1 MKVQIQSLH
10 FHAREDLKQFVQSK
24 LSKLEHYSDKLQHAE
39 VYLKIDDT
47 NPKANKV
54 AEVALYLPGPV
65 LFSQAASPRIETAL
79 NSVYQQLKKQ
89 LIKRKE
95 KLSRHR

>member
-10 FHAREDLKQFVQSK
+10 FHAREDLKQYVQKK
-24 LSKLEHYSDKLQHAE
+24 LSKLEQYSDKLLHAE

-54 AEVALYLPGPV
+54 AEVELFLPGPPI
-65 LFSQAASPRIETAL
+65 FSHAISGKFETAM
-79 NSVYQQLKKQ
+79 NTVYQQLKKQ

-95 KLSRHR
+95 KLSSRR